1 LAILFFSQDTSY
13 RLKNKKVI
21 RNWIGDVIHHNNR
34 QVGDINIIISND
46 DYLLKIN
53 QEYLQKDYLT
63 DIIAFNYNFQEL
75 IQGDLFISHQRVG
88 DNARQFSVSKNLEMK
103 RVIIHGILHLL
114 GWNDSTAVEKQAMHQ
129 KEDEYLKWLK
139 DVGSL

>member
-1 LAILFFSQDTSY
+1 M
-13 RLKNKKVI
+13 I

-63 DIIAFNYNFQEL
+63 DIIAFNYNSQKL
-75 IQGDLFISHQRVG
+75 IQGDIFISHQRVG

>member
-1 LAILFFSQDTSY
+1 M
-13 RLKNKKVI
+13 I

-63 DIIAFNYNFQEL
+63 DIIAFNYNSQEL

-114 GWNDSTAVEKQAMHQ
+114 GWNDSTALEKQAMHQ